1 MIPIDKY
8 NKDYDMFLKG
18 NIGKDGEQGQIEKIE
33 QSNENCLYLI
43 RKKEY
48 NNNWQTP
55 TKVLEHIRNSLEKV
69 DEIEIFDV
77 YEK

>member
-1 MIPIDKY
+1 MI
-8 NKDYDMFLKG
+8 
-18 NIGKDGEQGQIEKIE
+18 NIIKIKDGEQGQIEKIE

>member
-1 MIPIDKY
+1 MKI
-8 NKDYDMFLKG
+8 
-18 NIGKDGEQGQIEKIE
+18 IE